1 VIVAPAS
8 PRICAQPS
16 GLIFWKDCSMK
27 RVGLGISDHPV
38 RNRLRAALAQL
49 RLMLVEEQEVV
60 DGASA

>member
-1 VIVAPAS
+1 
-8 PRICAQPS
+8 
-16 GLIFWKDCSMK
+16 MK